1 MSPLESGWMQ
11 IILQEV
17 GKAGLG
23 ELAKF
28 GWRKFLQLLKQID
41 AKDPTE
47 GTGSSEGKDL
57 SDEWVPIGTRVFA
70 GPRLDLVV
78 MDVEEVP
85 PLLEQAALTA
95 SRAESTKQNRGYFEV
110 KVTGK
115 FHEYWAVGLPW
126 IPDVDPADIAREPY
140 ELPEDVLHAT
150 GQRAAILYYSRV
162 AGAGE
167 PYQNVLLTARK
178 LLR

>member
-1 MSPLESGWMQ
+1 MSPLESEWMQ

-47 GTGSSEGKDL
+47 GTSL
-57 SDEWVPIGTRVFA
+57 SDEWVPIGTHVFA

-150 GQRAAILYYSRV
+150 GQRSAILYYSRV
-162 AGAGE
+162 AEAGE
-167 PYQNVLLTARK
+167 PYQNTLLTARK